1 MNKIIQTSVLFF
13 FVAVVTNS
21 YFFFKNSKSNII
33 NNYIDK
39 SKLIVFGD
47 IGYYNHNLK
56 KLIDTSKSFINQN
69 DKIILMGDNFYDNGV
84 ESLHD
89 NQWKTFSKFFSDVNK
104 RNIYTIMGNHDYHT
118 NPKSQI
124 NNHYWNTPSF
134 YYKLKF
140 NNLDLFFIDTVQL
153 YREHC
158 RISTQIIENIHNKD
172 IFILQNT
179 QLNWLDYEL
188 SKSKNRKL
196 VFGHYPIISN
206 GFYKFKL
213 QPIYDLLFPILKQH
227 NVDAYIS
234 GHEHNVQYLKKNIE
248 YYKLNQLIIGSSAEN
263 REDEY
268 KYIFHNDMFDNK
280 DNYMMIIYEENNKI
294 FVEYIN
300 NKYQIKYKYII

>member
-1 MNKIIQTSVLFF
+1 M
-13 FVAVVTNS
+13 
-21 YFFFKNSKSNII
+21 
-33 NNYIDK
+33 
-39 SKLIVFGD
+39 
-47 IGYYNHNLK
+47 
-56 KLIDTSKSFINQN
+56 NQN

-89 NQWKTFSKFFSDVNK
+89 NQWKTLSKFFSDVNK
-104 RNIYTIMGNHDYHT
+104 SNIYTIMGNHDYHT

-158 RISTQIIENIHNKD
+158 RISTKTIESIHNKD
-172 IFILQNT
+172 IFMLENT
-179 QLNWLDYEL
+179 QLKWLDDEL
-188 SKSKNRKL
+188 SKSVNRKI
-196 VFGHYPIISN
+196 VFGHYPIVSN
-206 GFYKFKL
+206 GVYKFKL
-213 QPIYDLLFPILKQH
+213 EPIYDLLFPILKH
-227 NVDAYIS
+227 NNVDAYIS

-248 YYKLNQLIIGSSAEN
+248 YYTLNQFIIGSSAEN

-268 KYIFHNDMFDNK
+268 KYIFHNDMYDNK